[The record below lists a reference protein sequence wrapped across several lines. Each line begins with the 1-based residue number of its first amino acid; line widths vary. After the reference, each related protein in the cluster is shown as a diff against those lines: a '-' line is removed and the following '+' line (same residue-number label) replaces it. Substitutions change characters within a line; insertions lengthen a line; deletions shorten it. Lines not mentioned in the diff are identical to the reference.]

1 VDLRGLK
8 LHKIEIKSSSCH
20 IDFIV
25 DSLEIESGLRVF
37 IEENLAISKPDH
49 LLRIILINISGCLM
63 EHSIHSRVIKYRL
76 FLSLSQFLTHIILRN
91 RLTIII
97 VEELLTFH
105 KDFFF
110 NLNELLIILVFLL
123 EFLVIL
129 NVGLI
134 KGAIKISDVI

>member
-1 VDLRGLK
+1 
-8 LHKIEIKSSSCH
+8 
-20 IDFIV
+20 
-25 DSLEIESGLRVF
+25 
-37 IEENLAISKPDH
+37 
-49 LLRIILINISGCLM
+49 M